1 MKVRVLAAAVA
12 AASMALASGAQAT
25 VILFSN
31 FDSVINPLPNG
42 GGFRILPSAD
52 GWTSTTRGIEIQF
65 NNVAGRSFS
74 GSSHVELDTNG
85 NSSMFLDLTR
95 GHYEISYH
103 YSPRPNVGA
112 ASNGISLLD
121 GTRLLDS
128 VTGAGASQTVWQQRS
143 VQFFTLGGP
152 LTFQATGNSDALG
165 GYLDDISLS
174 TVTVP
179 EPASWAMLIAGFG
192 LVGMAA
198 RRRRRIAAH
207 QMPRVLA

>member
-1 MKVRVLAAAVA
+1 MKVRVLLAAAA
-12 AASMALASGAQAT
+12 ALALASGAQAT

-31 FDSVINPLPNG
+31 FDSVINPLPSG

-74 GSSHVELDTNG
+74 GTSHVELDTNG
-85 NSSMFLDLTR
+85 NSSMFVDLAR
-95 GHYEISYH
+95 GHYEVSYY
-103 YSPRPNVGA
+103 YSPRPGRSA
-112 ASNGISLLD
+112 ATNGISLLD

-143 VQFFTLGGP
+143 VAFFTLGGP
-152 LTFQATGNSDALG
+152 LTFQATGNSEGVG

-174 TVTVP
+174 SVTVP

-192 LVGMAA
+192 LVGAAA
-198 RRRRRIAAH
+198 RRRRRIAAG
-207 QMPRVLA
+207 QLPRVLA